1 MGLREESLSFIRRVF
16 LALVPVALLV
26 AVGVG
31 APSALAAPDATVG
44 AAYDIQTGQALAQ
57 WECKLGHVCFWDDF
71 QGKGRR
77 CMWENRDDDWTS
89 GTDKCSWATSAEVK
103 SVYNRGQSSSLTG
116 VVFYRNTGYHDR
128 IGCTKQGQK
137 GDLAGTYQVRSHQW
151 TNGRCG

>member
-1 MGLREESLSFIRRVF
+1 MKFVRRILLAVVPIALLLGLGV
-16 LALVPVALLV
+16 AAPAAQAAAPVAQT
-26 AVGVG
+26 
-31 APSALAAPDATVG
+31 AAVG
-44 AAYDIQTGQALAQ
+44 AAYDSVTGQALAQ
-57 WECKLGHVCFWDDF
+57 WECKISHVCFWDDF

-89 GTDKCSWATSAEVK
+89 GPEKCSWATSTEVK
-103 SVYNRGQSSSLTG
+103 SVYNRGTSASLTG
-116 VVFYRNTGYHDR
+116 VVFYRNTGYNNR